1 MPADFLIFFFK
12 NIYFIILIMYV
23 SMHVFVWVCASMC
36 RGLRRSEESG
46 SPESVT
52 GGVGY

>member
-1 MPADFLIFFFK
+1 MPADFLLFLFK
-12 NIYFIILIMYV
+12 TIFIILIMYV
-23 SMHVFVWVCASMC
+23 SVHVFVWVCASEF
-36 RGLRRSEESG
+36 RGLWRSEESG